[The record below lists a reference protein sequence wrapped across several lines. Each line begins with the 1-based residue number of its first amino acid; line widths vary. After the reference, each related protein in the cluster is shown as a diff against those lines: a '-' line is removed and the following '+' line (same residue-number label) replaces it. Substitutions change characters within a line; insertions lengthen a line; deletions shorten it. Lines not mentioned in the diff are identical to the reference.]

1 MKILHYVNESMLA
14 WARPYIQLILALQRQ
29 GTSNKV
35 LCAPAGTLPGLLS
48 ESDIEHDTDKPL
60 FPWLPAACP
69 GIGRRIAREKPDI
82 IVTRLSSA
90 SAIGG
95 YWGRRLGI
103 PVIGVLDK
111 FSKRKYYK
119 NVDAVQAVS
128 TALQEYAIKE
138 NFPSPFFIPN
148 GIETGRYARDDSLRA
163 STRRQYGIEDADR
176 VIVAAG
182 RFVRWKGFDVALK
195 AFSLLQKKMEESS
208 KNSRLRLILAGD
220 GEERH
225 ALEEMA
231 GDMKRNGSVIFTGF
245 VQDIRPVLW
254 ASDIFVLPSREAEPF
269 GLILLEAMASG
280 LPVIATD
287 FGGPRDMLKHNEA
300 GWLVPPEDPEA
311 LAHTL
316 HHTLS
321 ASNLVEKGRKALEA
335 SKRFEIDRIAGES
348 LGVYEGLL
356 RERKRMERPEISK
369 F

>member
-14 WARPYIQLILALQRQ
+14 WARPYIQLILALQSK
-29 GTSNKV
+29 GASNKV
-35 LCAPAGTLPGLLS
+35 LCAPGGTLPGFLS
-48 ESDIEHDTDKPL
+48 ESGIEYDTEKPL
-60 FPWLPAACP
+60 FPWLPSACL
-69 GIGRRIAREKPDI
+69 GIGRKIAREKPDI

-103 PVIGVLDK
+103 PVMGVLDK
-111 FSKRKYYK
+111 FSKKKYYK
-119 NVDAVQAVS
+119 QVDAVQAVS
-128 TALQEYAIKE
+128 TALQEYAIRE

-148 GIETGRYARDDSLRA
+148 GIEIGRYARDNYLRA
-163 STRRQYGIEDADR
+163 STRRQYGIEDSDR

-231 GDMKRNGSVIFTGF
+231 GGMKEKGSVIFTGF
-245 VQDIRPVLW
+245 VPDIRSTLW

-287 FGGPRDMLKHNEA
+287 FGGPRDMVKHNES
-300 GWLVPPEDPEA
+300 GWLVSPEDPDA

-316 HHTLS
+316 YQAFF

-335 SKRFEIDRIAGES
+335 SKRFEIDRIAAES
-348 LGVYEGLL
+348 LEVYEGLL
-356 RERKRMERPEISK
+356 WKRNEMKRPEISK
-369 F
+369 S